1 MENEAVQS
9 IIFDEKTRKIF
20 AERIKLLRKEKKLSA
35 EKLGKYLGYS
45 QSSISSYECCSR
57 KPDVDVLYA
66 YAEFFNVPSDYLLGR
81 IDSRIPL
88 HSIACLSKITDE
100 DVGIFSKELQD
111 DISNFIEFRLHQ
123 EKLKKDKQS

>member
-1 MENEAVQS
+1 MENEAFQS
-9 IIFDEKTRKIF
+9 IVFDEKTRKIF

-35 EKLGKYLGYS
+35 TKLGEYIGYS
-45 QSSISSYECCSR
+45 RSAISSYECCTR
-57 KPDVDVLYA
+57 IPDIMVLYA
-66 YAEFFNVPSDYLLGR
+66 YSEFFNVPTDYLIGK
-81 IDSRIPL
+81 IDSRVPL